1 MSTITNRVC
10 KRRKWTSLVKIIYH
24 SSNLMLLDLYL
35 TPGGGGEG
43 TSLLEGNVDVPLD
56 GVTFSR
62 LD

>member
-1 MSTITNRVC
+1 MDVLGKNNLPFKQSNVVR
-10 KRRKWTSLVKIIYH
+10 SLF
-24 SSNLMLLDLYL
+24 N
-35 TPGGGGEG
+35 TGGGGEG